1 MLKKADVTNKD
12 CKSQSEE
19 QETSLLLLGPVAA
32 DPKGC
37 VTIAIHAKPGSKQ
50 HAIPD
55 VTAEAVSM
63 DVAAPPLEGEVN
75 TELCCYC
82 SEVLDL
88 RKSDVRKCPPP
99 PHVLDK
105 GGKSHEKA
113 VKIWPPQLQKRSWK
127 NSKWKLKKNK
137 SKKSKI
143 HP

>member
-88 RKSDVRKCPPP
+88 RSDVRKCPPP

-113 VKIWPPQLQKRSWK
+113 VKLLASTTPEEILEKFK
-127 NSKWKLKKNK
+127 MEVEKK
-137 SKKSKI
+137 
-143 HP
+143 